1 MNVAE
6 DIKEAR
12 TALASGH
19 QMEASRLLN
28 HAVFETLDPELLKE
42 IHELARQGHDQVGH
56 LRQRVLWDHIVAMS
70 ELRGKRPQG

>member
-6 DIKEAR
+6 DISKAR
-12 TALASGH
+12 TALAAGH

-28 HAVFETLDPELLKE
+28 HAVFETLDSELLKE
-42 IHELARQGHDQVGH
+42 IHELAFEGHEQVGH
-56 LRQRVLWDHIVAMS
+56 IRQRVLWDHILTMS